1 MKACQI
7 YKTIAQLTDG
17 DSITDVLKTSND
29 ALVASVYAWAVLSL
43 GAPSKLA
50 NSWNSSSPNY
60 YTFPL
65 NEEGNGDSN
74 LSISKLGN
82 EMVVNLKPDASDVR
96 SCSFNVST
104 YVNGSFFQRLD
115 SEDVWDMYKGDEA
128 IEQLVTRL
136 NEKLLKGSGNEQP
149 AKDSSTL
156 KESTIGAEH
165 TEPSTPN
172 QSASR
177 SLLSKDLSD
186 TRGNSPMPDPAPI
199 PQPPLS
205 VRGTDSPMSRDT
217 PPGFDDEYE
226 MNPHHAAYNSRNS
239 RNFPAAIGENDLYP
253 AEIGGFPRLE
263 PIIGLGENSGPGS
276 GHGHRGMFPTPEDIL
291 GDGRAGSRNGGGLGP
306 RWDPTGPGGLSE
318 SSGSNRFNGIG
329 YQGSGFNP
337 RGGSGSGSGSGFNGF
352 L

>member
-7 YKTIAQLTDG
+7 YKTIAQLIG
-17 DSITDVLKTSND
+17 DNSITDVLKTSND
-29 ALVASVYAWAVLSL
+29 ALVASVYAWAVESL
-43 GAPSKLA
+43 EAPSMLS
-50 NSWNSSSPNY
+50 NGWNSSSPNY

-65 NEEGNGDSN
+65 NIKRDEDSN

-82 EMVVNLKPDASDVR
+82 EMVVNLKTAASDVR
-96 SCSFNVST
+96 SCTLNVST

-128 IEQLVTRL
+128 IDQLITKL
-136 NEKLLKGSGNEQP
+136 NEKLLKSDGKEET
-149 AKDSSTL
+149 AKDGGAL
-156 KESTIGAEH
+156 KESTIVSEH

-172 QSASR
+172 QTTNN
-177 SLLSKDLSD
+177 SLLPRDLGD
-186 TRGNSPMPDPAPI
+186 TRGNSPMPDPAPV

-205 VRGTDSPMSRDT
+205 VRGTDSPMNRDT

-226 MNPHHAAYNSRNS
+226 MDPHQASYNSRTS

-253 AEIGGFPRLE
+253 AEIEGFPRLE
-263 PIIGLGENSGPGS
+263 PIIGLGGNRGSGPS
-276 GHGHRGMFPTPEDIL
+276 HGHRGMFPTPEDIL
-291 GDGRAGSRNGGGLGP
+291 GDNRSGQRNGGGLGP
-306 RWDPTGPGGLSE
+306 RWDPTGPGRSSE

-337 RGGSGSGSGSGFNGF
+337 RGGSGSGSGFNGF
-352 L
+352 M